1 MGGGNRE
8 LDSSSLC
15 APSHPYHLCS
25 LQDGYEFLEI
35 LKSVAQDNTDNPD
48 LSIIWIDPDDFPLVR
63 NVTGHC
69 CPSSSPS
76 PESPSPPPH
85 LGLLAISRREL
96 ESYLLSFSLAIPSLS
111 LAALPRLPGR
121 QALWLLF
128 HLELLESHC
137 LLSASSPPSPG
148 SPGRREG

>member
-63 NVTGHC
+63 NITGHC
-69 CPSSSPS
+69 CPRQGLSLGHVLRGSVSESLLPSPS
-76 PESPSPPPH
+76 GGPYCMLRATKGILRKRTQGGARGTTGFP
-85 LGLLAISRREL
+85 AQR
-96 ESYLLSFSLAIPSLS
+96 LSS
-111 LAALPRLPGR
+111 
-121 QALWLLF
+121 
-128 HLELLESHC
+128 
-137 LLSASSPPSPG
+137 
-148 SPGRREG
+148 